1 MTELSSAA
9 REYVLAFADDE
20 HMVGARHTAWI
31 GLGPFL
37 EEDLAFCSIA
47 QDELGHA
54 IGLYRLVVSGDERA
68 VDELALRRAP
78 HEYRGSWLA
87 EWPCDD
93 WASAL
98 VRHWLYDRAEQL
110 RWEALEPSSLPGLA
124 ALVAGARREEAFHV
138 RHADQLLS
146 RVFDSGDGGAAATLV
161 VAAMRE
167 LRPLA
172 ASLWVAPFH
181 EARALDEGVAS
192 RSFADLAVECDRRL
206 DGDLARWGVD
216 PATTRG
222 AGVDP
227 PADRGVRSPH
237 FARFHAELNEVLSID
252 PTAVW

>member
-1 MTELSSAA
+1 MTELSAAA

-20 HMVGARHTAWI
+20 HMIGARHTNWI

-54 IGLYRLVVSGDERA
+54 IALYRLVSGDERA
-68 VDELALRRAP
+68 VDELALRRP
-78 HEYRGSWLA
+78 PDEYRCSWLA

-98 VRHWLYDRAEQL
+98 VRHWLYDRAEDL
-110 RWEALEPSSLPGLA
+110 RWEAVERSSVEGLA
-124 ALVAGARREEAFHV
+124 ALVAGVRREEAFHT
-138 RHADQLLS
+138 RHADQLLT
-146 RVFDSGDGGAAATLV
+146 RVFGADDGGAAATLV
-161 VAAMRE
+161 LAAMCE

-172 ASLWVAPFH
+172 ASLWIAPFD
-181 EARALDEGVAS
+181 ESRALDEGVAT
-192 RSFADLAVECDRRL
+192 RSFADLAVECGRRL
-206 DGDLARWGVD
+206 DADAAGWGVE
-216 PATTRG
+216 PAATRG
-222 AGVDP
+222 VDL

-237 FARFHAELNEVLSID
+237 FAEFHAELNEVFSID